1 MKKNWLKGNDLMLK
15 KCVLLLSIAIA
26 ALHGF
31 AIEIDVI
38 KNPKPTM
45 KEKQYVLLSKVKD
58 ISADLGNEQYLFRPT
73 SMTIDKNNHL
83 YVYDNLQAKIFK
95 FDEDL
100 KLMKSFGRV
109 GPGPG
114 EFAGTGLSYLVV
126 IKIGRDGKLY
136 ANDLKSGKMVV
147 FHQNGEFIREFRY
160 RSWNFMMTPVVDA
173 QGNVYFISVKE
184 RTIDV
189 LNEKRVKLFSVE
201 YDKENFNYLFYKPG
215 PLHLDTGAEIPSID
229 LSMALTLNSRL
240 LILFK
245 NSATV
250 LVLENKKIVNK
261 IRIWPEEA
269 LDSYKTEISDL
280 LRRHKD
286 MFKKLFFNLFVDEDN
301 DRYFYL
307 QSGSNKKRDINALY
321 KCNTGGELLKTLY
334 IRLNEPSFT
343 RFKVKKNN
351 LFYGIEDEKITIY
364 KEEKK

>member
-1 MKKNWLKGNDLMLK
+1 MLK
-15 KCVLLLSIAIA
+15 KCVLLLSMTMA

-31 AIEIDVI
+31 SMEIDVI

-45 KEKQYVLLSKVKD
+45 KEKQFVLLNKVKD
-58 ISADLGNEQYLFRPT
+58 IPADLGNDQYLFRPT
-73 SMTIDKNNHL
+73 SMTIDKNNNL

-95 FDEDL
+95 FDGDL
-100 KLMKSFGRV
+100 KLMKSFGKV
-109 GPGPG
+109 GAGPG
-114 EFAGTGLSYLVV
+114 EFSGTGLSYMVV

-136 ANDLKSGKMVV
+136 ANNLKSGKMIV
-147 FHQNGEFIREFRY
+147 FNQNGEFIREFRY
-160 RSWNFMMTPVVDA
+160 QSWNFIIIPVVDV
-173 QGNVYFISVKE
+173 QGNVYFTSVKE

-189 LNEKRVKLFSVE
+189 LNEKRVKLISVE
-201 YDKENFNYLFYKPG
+201 YEKENFNYLFYKPG
-215 PLHLDTGAEIPSID
+215 PIHLNTVAENPSID
-229 LSMALTLNSRL
+229 LSMDLTLNSRL
-240 LILFK
+240 LIFFK
-245 NSATV
+245 NSSTI

-280 LRRHKD
+280 LRQHKD
-286 MFKKLFFNLFVDEDN
+286 MFKKMFFKLFVDEDN
-301 DRYFYL
+301 DSHFYL
-307 QSGSNKKRDINALY
+307 QSGSNRKRDINALY

-343 RFKVKKNN
+343 RFEVKKNN